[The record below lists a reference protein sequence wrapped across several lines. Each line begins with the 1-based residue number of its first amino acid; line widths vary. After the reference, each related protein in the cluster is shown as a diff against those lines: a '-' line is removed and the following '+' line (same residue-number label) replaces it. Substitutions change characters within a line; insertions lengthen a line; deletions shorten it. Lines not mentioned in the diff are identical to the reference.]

1 MNKIRQEKSIMSNWI
16 QEEISGCKMSDKRLN
31 NRLESI
37 LKTLSR
43 DPQKSIPNN
52 CKVWSETQAT
62 YRFLSNES
70 VSANEILQGHSQAT
84 VNRVKDHS
92 VVLVAQDTTFINLAT
107 EDRKKEMGT
116 LVCKNKNEFL
126 LHPSVVFTPDRTNL
140 GVLHHTLWKRPEGNA
155 ADRYHTPIEEKESYR
170 WITSYQMSCQLQKQ
184 YPETLVVNIGDRES
198 DIYELFLENEKTE
211 IQARAE
217 YIIRAK
223 SNRLIESDE
232 EDNSYLWNEMS
243 EQPSVGT
250 YQLSLQRTKYRR
262 AREATFEIR
271 IKEVTFTHGRRK
283 GGNLRPVSV
292 FAVLAKEINQP
303 DDEKAITW
311 MLLTSLPVETLEQ
324 AQTIVGW
331 YRARWEIEIYFRV
344 LKSGCKV
351 EELRLESDERIE
363 KAFAIYMIIAWR
375 LHNMTMFAREQ
386 PETPC
391 NKILDDKEWQLI
403 YTLQKKQKPLG
414 VPSVKEIVRLLAMR
428 GGFLGRK
435 GDGEPGAETIWRG
448 YVKILNYLE
457 IAEELNSIR
466 QSNICV

>member
-1 MNKIRQEKSIMSNWI
+1 MSSWI
-16 QEEISGCKMSDKRLN
+16 KKEVSGCRMSDKRLN
-31 NRLESI
+31 NRLERI
-37 LKTLSR
+37 LETLSR

-52 CKVWSETQAT
+52 CKIWSETQAT
-62 YRFLSNES
+62 YRFLSNDS
-70 VSANEILQGHSQAT
+70 VTAHDILQGHSQAT
-84 VNRVKDHS
+84 IERVKGQA

-107 EDRKKEMGT
+107 EDRKKKMGT

-140 GVLHHTLWKRPEGNA
+140 GVLHHTLWKRPEANSTV
-155 ADRYHTPIEEKESYR
+155 RYHTPIEEKESYR
-170 WITSYQMSCQLQKQ
+170 WITSYQMSCQLQKRH
-184 YPETLVVNIGDRES
+184 PETLVINIGDRES

-211 IQARAE
+211 LEARAE

-223 SNRLIESDE
+223 SNRLVETDE
-232 EDNSYLWNEMS
+232 EENSYLWNEMHS
-243 EQPSVGT
+243 QASAGT
-250 YQLSLQRTKYRR
+250 YQLTLQRTKYRC
-262 AREATFEIR
+262 AREATFELR
-271 IKEVTFTHGRRK
+271 FKEVTFTQGRRK

-292 FAVLAKEINQP
+292 YAVFAKEINP
-303 DDEKAITW
+303 PEDEKAITW
-311 MLLTSLPVETLEQ
+311 MLLTSLPVETLDQ

-375 LHNMTMFAREQ
+375 LHNMTMLAREK
-386 PETPC
+386 PDVPC
-391 NKILDDKEWQLI
+391 NEVFDKKEWQLI
-403 YTLQKKQKPLG
+403 YTLQKKEKPSG
-414 VPSVKEIVRLLAMR
+414 VPTINELVRLLAMR

-457 IAEELNSIR
+457 IVAELHAMNIK
-466 QSNICV
+466 NICV

>member
-1 MNKIRQEKSIMSNWI
+1 MPNWI
-16 QEEISGCKMSDKRLN
+16 QEEISNCKMSDKRLN

-37 LKTLSR
+37 LETLSR

-70 VSANEILQGHSQAT
+70 VTANDILQGHSQAT
-84 VNRVKDHS
+84 VNRVKGQP

-126 LHPSVVFTPDRTNL
+126 LHPSVVFTPERTNL

-170 WITSYQMSCQLQKQ
+170 WITSYQMSCRLQKQ
-184 YPETLVVNIGDRES
+184 HPETLVINIGDRES

-211 IQARAE
+211 IDARAE

-223 SNRLIESDE
+223 SNRLVETDDE
-232 EDNSYLWNEMS
+232 ENSYLWNEMYAQAS
-243 EQPSVGT
+243 AGT
-250 YQLSLQRTKYRR
+250 YQLPLQRTKYRR
-262 AREATFEIR
+262 EREATFELR
-271 IKEVTFTHGRRK
+271 FKEVTFTQGRRK

-292 FAVLAKEINQP
+292 YAVFAKEINQP
-303 DDEKAITW
+303 EGEKAITW

-351 EELRLESDERIE
+351 EELRLEKDERVE

-375 LHNMTMFAREQ
+375 LHNMTMLAREK
-386 PETPC
+386 PDAPC
-391 NKILDDKEWQLI
+391 NEVFDEKEWQLI
-403 YTLQKKQKPLG
+403 YTLQKKEKPTS
-414 VPSVKEIVRLLAMR
+414 VPTIKELARLLAMR
-428 GGFLGRK
+428 GGFLARK
-435 GDGEPGAETIWRG
+435 GDGDPGAETIWRG

-457 IAEELNSIR
+457 IAAELNAMNIK
-466 QSNICV
+466 NICV